1 MTILENEVWKWGR
14 KEDRKLLCYYEAY
27 QESLHCGD
35 GEKWVELRN
44 IEKEKSALFDGGLE
58 CDGYRGKGREE

>member
-1 MTILENEVWKWGR
+1 MRFGNGAGRRIENYYVT
-14 KEDRKLLCYYEAY
+14 YEAY

-58 CDGYRGKGREE
+58 CDGYGGKGREE